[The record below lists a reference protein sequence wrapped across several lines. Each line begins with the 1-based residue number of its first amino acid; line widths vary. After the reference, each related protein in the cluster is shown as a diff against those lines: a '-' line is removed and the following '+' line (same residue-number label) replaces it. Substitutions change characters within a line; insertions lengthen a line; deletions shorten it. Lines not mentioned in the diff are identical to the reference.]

1 MKLNDGTWR
10 VMTIVGF
17 LAAHSDL
24 GEEFQ
29 LSVHLGLL
37 QLTFMVAGK
46 PNAILLNRKLQVFP
60 VFAYTN

>member
-1 MKLNDGTWR
+1 
-10 VMTIVGF
+10 MTIVGF